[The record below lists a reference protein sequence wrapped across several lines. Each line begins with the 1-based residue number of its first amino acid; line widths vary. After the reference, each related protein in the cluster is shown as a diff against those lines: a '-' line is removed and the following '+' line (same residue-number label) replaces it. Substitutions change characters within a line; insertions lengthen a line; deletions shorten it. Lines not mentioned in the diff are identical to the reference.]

1 MSKKLVN
8 KILTIMKV
16 LFALSLFIFVVFT
29 LYKELANINLKETI
43 HSIKDINS
51 VWVVVL
57 FLSGG
62 LAILVL
68 SMYDVILA
76 KALHLKISLV
86 KTVRIGYIVNAL
98 NAVLGFGGFIGES
111 VRFLLYKDTTEDKKA
126 LLHTISIVLISML
139 TGLSMLSILVV
150 FHVFDVRHVFS
161 PFPWVRWLMY
171 VVALYLPRSEEHTS
185 ELQSRFD
192 LV

>member
-1 MSKKLVN
+1 SAWMG
-8 KILTIMKV
+8 
-16 LFALSLFIFVVFT
+16 
-29 LYKELANINLKETI
+29 
-43 HSIKDINS
+43 
-51 VWVVVL
+51 VL

-86 KTVRIGYIVNAL
+86 KTVRLGYTVNAL
-98 NAVLGFGGFIGES
+98 NAVLSFGGFIGAS
-111 VRFLLYKDTTEDKKA
+111 VRFLLYRATTEDKKA

-139 TGLSMLSILVV
+139 TCLSMLSILVV

-171 VVALYLPRSEEHTS
+171 VVALFLPIFIFI
-185 ELQSRFD
+185 QFGNQ
-192 LV
+192 

>member
-51 VWVVVL
+51 VWLVVL

-98 NAVLGFGGFIGES
+98 NAVLGFGGFIGAS

-171 VVALYLPRSEEHTS
+171 VVALFLPI
-185 ELQSRFD
+185 FIFYK
-192 LV
+192 

>member
-43 HSIKDINS
+43 HSIKDINI
-51 VWVVVL
+51 VYLVVL
-57 FLSGG
+57 FLSVVLFLIGG

-68 SMYDVILA
+68 SMYDVISA

-98 NAVLGFGGFIGES
+98 NAVLGFGGFIGAS

-126 LLHTISIVLISML
+126 LLHTISIVLISM
-139 TGLSMLSILVV
+139 
-150 FHVFDVRHVFS
+150 
-161 PFPWVRWLMY
+161 
-171 VVALYLPRSEEHTS
+171 
-185 ELQSRFD
+185 
-192 LV
+192 